1 VISESIS
8 LIKTRDVMKKSRVY
22 TGNIMIL
29 GAVQLIETIAIAL
42 PMSFFPKYIIGLGAS
57 VASVGLFTSSFMIAS
72 AMLSPKMG
80 SLTDKYGRKKLL
92 MLGIGSDV
100 VLGTLTGLVPS
111 WEWLLLIRLLN
122 GAVSSA
128 AMLASETLLFDTV
141 DPARRGEASGFILSM
156 RGIGRNIGP
165 LLGGSI
171 QWYSMSR
178 GATELMSFRIPY
190 FVDSAF
196 ALVAL
201 VIVFLKITEP
211 ERRIPHTMG
220 MKGPMADGPRF
231 KLSREIKILLANG
244 FMSGIGVGFII
255 PIMVLFYTDKFGT
268 SSVEIGAIFSIS
280 GFIGLIASWIAGRF
294 SDKLG
299 RKPLIALGNYS
310 SRAMGFAIPL
320 MPDIISTGIV
330 QSVRSLGFNI
340 GMPAFRALRADLVPA
355 GIRGRV
361 FGLFSTSFTA
371 GSVLG
376 PIIST
381 WIYSA
386 YRSEVFHLM
395 GISVPGYGIP
405 FFINSV
411 LGILSTTMVMLFVEE
426 PRKQDLIEE
435 LPR

>member
-1 VISESIS
+1 
-8 LIKTRDVMKKSRVY
+8 MKKSRVY
-22 TGNIMIL
+22 TGPILIL
-29 GAVQLIETIAIAL
+29 GAVQLIESIAIAL
-42 PMSFFPKYIIGLGAS
+42 PMSFFPNYVISLGAS

-72 AMLSPKMG
+72 AFLSPKMG

-92 MLGIGSDV
+92 ILGIGSDV
-100 VLGTLTGLVPS
+100 ILGILTGLVPS
-111 WEWLLLIRLLN
+111 WEWLLLVRLLN

-128 AMLASETLLFDTV
+128 AMLASETLLYDTV
-141 DPARRGEASGFILSM
+141 DPARRGEASGFIMSM
-156 RGIGRNIGP
+156 GGIGRNIGP

-178 GATELMSFRIPY
+178 GTTELMSFRIPY

-211 ERRIPHTMG
+211 ETRMPRMMR
-220 MKGPMADGPRF
+220 MKGQKADSSEF
-231 KLSREIKILLANG
+231 KLSREIKILLVNG
-244 FMSGIGVGFII
+244 FVSGIGMGFIM

-268 SSVEIGAIFSIS
+268 SSVQIGAIFSIS
-280 GFIGLIASWIAGRF
+280 GFIGLFASWVAGRF
-294 SDKLG
+294 SDRLG

-310 SRAMGFAIPL
+310 SRAMGLAIPL
-320 MPDIISTGIV
+320 MPDITSTAIV
-330 QSVRSLGFNI
+330 QSIRSLGFNI

-355 GIRGRV
+355 NMRGRV

-381 WIYSA
+381 WIYST
-386 YRSEVFHLM
+386 YRSQVFHLM
-395 GISVPGYGIP
+395 GLSFPGYGIP
-405 FFINSV
+405 FFINAI
-411 LGILSTTMVMLFVEE
+411 LGLLSTTMIMLFVEE
-426 PRKQDLIEE
+426 PRKYGLVEE
-435 LPR
+435 Q

>member
-1 VISESIS
+1 
-8 LIKTRDVMKKSRVY
+8 MKSRVY
-22 TGNIMIL
+22 TGNILIL

-42 PMSFFPKYIIGLGAS
+42 PMSFFPNYVISLGAS

-72 AMLSPKMG
+72 ALLSPKMG

-92 MLGIGSDV
+92 ILGIGSDV
-100 VLGTLTGLVPS
+100 ILGTLTGLVPS

-128 AMLASETLLFDTV
+128 AMLASETLLYDTI

-165 LLGGSI
+165 LIGGSI
-171 QWYSMSR
+171 QWYSMSL

-190 FVDSAF
+190 FADSAF
-196 ALVAL
+196 ALLAL
-201 VIVFLKITEP
+201 VIVFFKITEP
-211 ERRIPHTMG
+211 ESIMPRMTKTKERI
-220 MKGPMADGPRF
+220 ADGTEF
-231 KLSREIKILLANG
+231 KLSKEIKVLLANG
-244 FMSGIGVGFII
+244 FVSGIGVGFII

-268 SSVEIGAIFSIS
+268 SSLEIGVIFSIS

-299 RKPLIALGNYS
+299 RKPLIALGYYS

-320 MPDIISTGIV
+320 MPDIPSTGIA

-355 GIRGRV
+355 GMRGRA

-386 YRSEVFHLM
+386 YRSNVLHLI
-395 GISVPGYGIP
+395 GVIIPGYGIP

-426 PRKQDLIEE
+426 PRKQDQIEE
-435 LPR
+435 LP